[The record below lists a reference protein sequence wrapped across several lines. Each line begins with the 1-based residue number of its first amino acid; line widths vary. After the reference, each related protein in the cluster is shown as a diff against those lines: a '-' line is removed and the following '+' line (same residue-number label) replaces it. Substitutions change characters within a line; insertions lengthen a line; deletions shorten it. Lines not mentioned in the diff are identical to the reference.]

1 MRLTNDCINTFISV
15 PNIFIDNYMSKAS
28 GEFVKVYLY
37 LLRCMQSGL
46 DVSLPDIATYCNLTE
61 NDILCAL
68 IYWDKAKQF
77 FASKLQ
83 ILNEKGLVRLTLRLC
98 LYLLI

>member
-37 LLRCMQSGL
+37 TEKEKAGRLSCFPFSG
-46 DVSLPDIATYCNLTE
+46 DSYGNRTHD
-61 NDILCAL
+61 
-68 IYWDKAKQF
+68 F
-77 FASKLQ
+77 S
-83 ILNEKGLVRLTLRLC
+83 VRG
-98 LYLLI
+98 